1 MTTLKYFEPSFTGV
15 RTTSGCPVLDSIQ
28 ITNFAI
34 IDSLQL
40 EFDAGL
46 SALTG
51 ETGAGKSI
59 LLDAIKLVAGD
70 RADSDTIRRGAERGE
85 ISVCFRLSDADEAHS
100 WLTDNEMSASGECVI
115 RRVLHVNG
123 RSKAFINGHN
133 ATLMQ
138 LRALCDLLIDIHGQH
153 EHHSLQLPQVQRQ
166 LLDAFVGDLQLIDQ
180 VHQKFADYR
189 VLQERFKQLQSG
201 SQEREQRIDL
211 LGLYCDELN
220 QLDLQENEFDN
231 LLEEYRRLSNAGNLI
246 AKSGEVLA
254 HLYENDEQNIQST
267 LSLCERELGELLLS
281 DKALTSSHE
290 LINAALIQVQEATT
304 ELRSYHDGIEL
315 DAARLESINER
326 IASCQH
332 LARKHRVEVAA
343 LAGLSVTLNDELNT
357 LQSDDLD
364 VETMQQELEKLQADY
379 RFSAEELS
387 LKRRQTAADLSA
399 QITLVMQQLGMDNGQ
414 FVIEIETSQQPAA
427 HGIDNIRY
435 LVSAN
440 PGQPPKSLAKVAS
453 GGELSR
459 ISLAIQVIMSESSRI
474 PTLIFDEVDSGVGG
488 GVAEIV
494 GKKLRLLGR
503 DRQVFCVTH
512 LPQVAS
518 QAHHHFRVEKNN
530 RQNETSTEVFAL
542 NDDERLEEVA
552 RMLGGVKIT
561 EQTRAH
567 ASEMIATAE

>member
-1 MTTLKYFEPSFTGV
+1 MTTFRYLEPSFTGV
-15 RTTSGCPVLDSIQ
+15 RTTSDCPVLDSIQ

-40 EFDAGL
+40 EFDSGL

-70 RADSDTIRRGAERGE
+70 RAESDTIRSGAERAE
-85 ISVCFRLSDADEAHS
+85 ISVCFRLDDADQAYS
-100 WLTDNEMSASGECVI
+100 WLADNEMSAAGECVI

-123 RSKAFINGHN
+123 RSKAFINGYN

-138 LRALCDLLIDIHGQH
+138 LRALCDLLVDIHGQH
-153 EHHSLQLPQVQRQ
+153 EHQSLQLPQIQRQ
-166 LLDAFVGDLQLIDQ
+166 LLDAFLGECSLVDQ
-180 VHQKFADYR
+180 VRQKFTEFRA
-189 VLQERFKQLQSG
+189 LQQRFEQAQSG
-201 SQEREQRIDL
+201 SLEREQRIDL
-211 LGLYCDELN
+211 LGLYCEELN
-220 QLDLQENEFDN
+220 QLNLLEDEFDT
-231 LLEEYRRLSNAGNLI
+231 LQEEYRRLSNAGKLI
-246 AKSGEVLA
+246 DKSGEVLGC
-254 HLYENDEQNIQST
+254 LYENEEQNVQST
-267 LSLCERELGELLLS
+267 LSHCEQELSQLLLS
-281 DKALTSSHE
+281 DKTLAGSHE
-290 LINAALIQVQEATT
+290 LVNAALIQIQEATA
-304 ELRSYHDGIEL
+304 ELRNYRDGIEL
-315 DAARLESINER
+315 DGARLETINER
-326 IASCQH
+326 IASSQN
-332 LARKHRVEVAA
+332 LARKHRVDVNALTGLAVA
-343 LAGLSVTLNDELNT
+343 LNRELET
-357 LQSDDLD
+357 LQGDDFD
-364 VETMQQELEKLQADY
+364 IEAMQQDLEKLREDY
-379 RFSAEELS
+379 MFSAGELS
-387 LKRRQTAADLSA
+387 LKRQQTAAILSE
-399 QITLVMQQLGMDNGQ
+399 QITRVMQQLGMDSGQ
-414 FVIEIETSQQPAA
+414 FVIEVESNQQPGA

-503 DRQVFCVTH
+503 DRQVLCVTH

-518 QAHHHFRVEKNN
+518 QAHHHFRVEKMSERN
-530 RQNETSTEVFAL
+530 QTSTEVFAL
-542 NDDERLEEVA
+542 SDVERLEEVA
-552 RMLGGVKIT
+552 RMLGGVTIT

>member
-1 MTTLKYFEPSFTGV
+1 
-15 RTTSGCPVLDSIQ
+15 VLDSIQ

-34 IDSLQL
+34 IDALQL
-40 EFDAGL
+40 EFDSGL

-59 LLDAIKLVAGD
+59 LLDAIKLAAGD
-70 RADSDTIRRGAERGE
+70 RAGSDTIRSGSERAE
-85 ISVCFRLSDADEAHS
+85 ISVCFRLHDADEAHN
-100 WLTDNEMSASGECVI
+100 WLADNEMSAAGECVI
-115 RRVLHVNG
+115 RRVLHANG
-123 RSKAFINGHN
+123 RSKAFINGYS

-153 EHHSLQLPQVQRQ
+153 EHQSLQLPQVQRQ
-166 LLDAFVGDLQLIDQ
+166 LLDAYLGDRSLLDQ
-180 VHQKFADYR
+180 VRQKFADYR
-189 VLQERFKQLQSG
+189 ALQQRFEQARSG

-211 LGLYCDELN
+211 LGLYCEELN
-220 QLDLQENEFDN
+220 QLDLQEGEFDT
-231 LLEEYRRLSNAGNLI
+231 LLEEYRRLSNAGKLI

-254 HLYENDEQNIQST
+254 YLYENEEQNIQST
-267 LSLCERELGELLLS
+267 LSLCEQELRELLLN
-281 DKALTSSHE
+281 DKALASSHE

-304 ELRSYHDGIEL
+304 ELRSYRDGIEL
-315 DAARLESINER
+315 DAARLEAINER
-326 IASCQH
+326 IANSQH
-332 LARKHRVEVAA
+332 LARKHRVEVIE
-343 LAGLSVTLNDELNT
+343 LPGLSLTLNGELET
-357 LQSDDLD
+357 LQGDDFD
-364 VETMQQELEKLQADY
+364 IETMQQELEKLRADY
-379 RFSAEELS
+379 MFSAAELS
-387 LKRRQTAADLSA
+387 LKRRQTAATLSA
-399 QITLVMQQLGMDNGQ
+399 QITRVMQQLGMDNGQ
-414 FVIEIETSQQPAA
+414 FVIEIETNEQPGA
-427 HGIDNIRY
+427 HGIDNVRY

-440 PGQPPKSLAKVAS
+440 PGQPPKSLARVAS

-518 QAHHHFRVEKNN
+518 QAHHHFRVEKTTQKN
-530 RQNETSTEVFAL
+530 QTSTEVFAL
-542 NDDERLEEVA
+542 SDDERLEEVA
-552 RMLGGVKIT
+552 RMLGGVTIT

-567 ASEMIATAE
+567 ASEMIATAD

>member
-1 MTTLKYFEPSFTGV
+1 MTTFRCFEPSFTGV
-15 RTTSGCPVLDSIQ
+15 RTTSDSPVLDSIQ
-28 ITNFAI
+28 ISNFAI

-40 EFDAGL
+40 EFDSGL

-70 RADSDTIRRGAERGE
+70 RAESDTIRSGAERAE
-85 ISVCFRLSDADEAHS
+85 ISVCFRLNDADQAHS
-100 WLTDNEMSASGECVI
+100 WLTDNEMSAAGECVI

-123 RSKAFINGHN
+123 RSKAFINGYN

-153 EHHSLQLPQVQRQ
+153 EHQSLQLPQIQRQ
-166 LLDAFVGDLQLIDQ
+166 LLDAFLGERSLVEQ
-180 VHQKFADYR
+180 VRQKFAEYQA
-189 VLQERFKQLQSG
+189 LQQRFGQAQSG
-201 SQEREQRIDL
+201 SLEREQRIDL
-211 LGLYCDELN
+211 LGLYCEELN
-220 QLDLQENEFDN
+220 QLNLQADEFDA
-231 LLEEYRRLSNAGNLI
+231 LQEEYRRLSNAGKLI
-246 AKSGEVLA
+246 DKSGEVLGY
-254 HLYENDEQNIQST
+254 LYENEEQNVQST
-267 LSLCERELGELLLS
+267 LSLCEQELSQLLLS
-281 DKALTSSHE
+281 DRALAGSHE
-290 LINAALIQVQEATT
+290 LVNAALIQIQEATS
-304 ELRSYHDGIEL
+304 ELRNYRDGIEL
-315 DAARLESINER
+315 DGARLESINER
-326 IASCQH
+326 IASSQN
-332 LARKHRVEVAA
+332 LARKHRLEVNALPGLAAA
-343 LAGLSVTLNDELNT
+343 LNRELDT
-357 LQSDDLD
+357 LQGDDFD
-364 VETMQQELEKLQADY
+364 IEAMQRDLEKLQQDY
-379 RFSAEELS
+379 MFSAGELS
-387 LKRRQTAADLSA
+387 LKRQQTAAILSE
-399 QITLVMQQLGMDNGQ
+399 QITRVMQQLGMDSGQ
-414 FVIEIETSQQPAA
+414 FVIEIEGNQQPGP

-440 PGQPPKSLAKVAS
+440 PGQPPKPLAKIAS

-503 DRQVFCVTH
+503 ERQVLCVTH

-518 QAHHHFRVEKNN
+518 QAHHHFRVEKISQNN
-530 RQNETSTEVFAL
+530 ATSTEVFVLSDA
-542 NDDERLEEVA
+542 ERLEEVA
-552 RMLGGVKIT
+552 RMLGGVTIT

>member
-1 MTTLKYFEPSFTGV
+1 
-15 RTTSGCPVLDSIQ
+15 VLDSIQ

-40 EFDAGL
+40 EFDSGL

-70 RADSDTIRRGAERGE
+70 RAESDTIRSGAERAE
-85 ISVCFRLSDADEAHS
+85 ISVCFRLNDADQAHS
-100 WLTDNEMSASGECVI
+100 WLTENEMSAAGECVI

-123 RSKAFINGHN
+123 RSKAFINGYN

-153 EHHSLQLPQVQRQ
+153 EHQSLQLPQIQRQ
-166 LLDAFVGDLQLIDQ
+166 LLDAFLGERSLVEQ
-180 VHQKFADYR
+180 VRQKFAEYQA
-189 VLQERFKQLQSG
+189 LQQRFEQAQSG
-201 SQEREQRIDL
+201 SLEREQRIDL
-211 LGLYCDELN
+211 LGLYCEELN
-220 QLDLQENEFDN
+220 QLNLQADEFDA
-231 LLEEYRRLSNAGNLI
+231 LQEEYRRLSNAGKLI
-246 AKSGEVLA
+246 DKSGEVLGY
-254 HLYENDEQNIQST
+254 LYENEEQNVQST
-267 LSLCERELGELLLS
+267 LSHCEQELSQLLLS
-281 DKALTSSHE
+281 DRALAGSHE
-290 LINAALIQVQEATT
+290 LVNAALIQIQEATA
-304 ELRSYHDGIEL
+304 ELRNYRDGIEL
-315 DAARLESINER
+315 DGARLESINER
-326 IASCQH
+326 IASSQN
-332 LARKHRVEVAA
+332 LARKHRLEVNALPGLAAA
-343 LAGLSVTLNDELNT
+343 LNRELET
-357 LQSDDLD
+357 LQGDDFD
-364 VETMQQELEKLQADY
+364 IEAMQRDLEKLQQDY
-379 RFSAEELS
+379 MFSAGELS
-387 LKRRQTAADLSA
+387 LKRQQTAAILSE
-399 QITLVMQQLGMDNGQ
+399 QITRVMQQLGMDSGQ
-414 FVIEIETSQQPAA
+414 FVIEIEGNQQPGP

-440 PGQPPKSLAKVAS
+440 PGQPPKPLAKIAS

-503 DRQVFCVTH
+503 ERQVLCVTH

-518 QAHHHFRVEKNN
+518 QAHHHFRVEKISQNN
-530 RQNETSTEVFAL
+530 ATSTEVFVLSDA
-542 NDDERLEEVA
+542 ERLEEVA
-552 RMLGGVKIT
+552 RMLGGVTIT

>member
-1 MTTLKYFEPSFTGV
+1 
-15 RTTSGCPVLDSIQ
+15 VLDSIH

-40 EFDAGL
+40 EFDSGL

-70 RADSDTIRRGAERGE
+70 RAESDTIRSGAERAE
-85 ISVCFRLSDADEAHS
+85 ISVCFRLNDADQAHS
-100 WLTDNEMSASGECVI
+100 WLTENEMNAAGECVI

-123 RSKAFINGHN
+123 RSKAFINGYN

-153 EHHSLQLPQVQRQ
+153 EHQSLQLPQIQRQ
-166 LLDAFVGDLQLIDQ
+166 LLDAFLGERSLVEQ
-180 VHQKFADYR
+180 VRQKFVEFRA
-189 VLQERFKQLQSG
+189 LQQRFEQAQSG
-201 SQEREQRIDL
+201 SLEREQRIDL
-211 LGLYCDELN
+211 LGLYCEELN
-220 QLDLQENEFDN
+220 QLNLQEDEFDA
-231 LLEEYRRLSNAGNLI
+231 LQEEYRRLSNAGKLI
-246 AKSGEVLA
+246 DKSGEVLGY
-254 HLYENDEQNIQST
+254 LYENEEQNVQST
-267 LSLCERELGELLLS
+267 LSHCEQELSQLLLS
-281 DKALTSSHE
+281 DKALAGSHE
-290 LINAALIQVQEATT
+290 LVNAALIQIQEATA
-304 ELRSYHDGIEL
+304 ELRNYRDGIEL
-315 DAARLESINER
+315 DGARLESINER
-326 IASCQH
+326 IASSQN
-332 LARKHRVEVAA
+332 LARKHRVEVNALPGLAAA
-343 LAGLSVTLNDELNT
+343 LNRELET
-357 LQSDDLD
+357 LQGDDFD
-364 VETMQQELEKLQADY
+364 IEAMQRDLEKLQQDY
-379 RFSAEELS
+379 MFSAGELS
-387 LKRRQTAADLSA
+387 LKRQQTAAVLSE
-399 QITLVMQQLGMDNGQ
+399 QITRVMQQLGMDNGQ
-414 FVIEIETSQQPAA
+414 FVIEVEGNQQPGP

-440 PGQPPKSLAKVAS
+440 PGQPPKPLAKVAS

-503 DRQVFCVTH
+503 DRQVLCVTH

-518 QAHHHFRVEKNN
+518 QAHHHFRVEKISENN
-530 RQNETSTEVFAL
+530 ATSTEVFVLSDA
-542 NDDERLEEVA
+542 ERLEEVA
-552 RMLGGVKIT
+552 RMLGGVTIT

-567 ASEMIATAE
+567 AGEMIATAE

>member
-1 MTTLKYFEPSFTGV
+1 M
-15 RTTSGCPVLDSIQ
+15 LDSIQ

-40 EFDAGL
+40 EFDSGL

-70 RADSDTIRRGAERGE
+70 RAESDTIRSGAQRAE
-85 ISVCFRLSDADEAHS
+85 ISVCFSLNDADLAHG
-100 WLTDNEMSASGECVI
+100 WLTDNEMGAAGECVI
-115 RRVLHVNG
+115 RRVLHANG
-123 RSKAFINGHN
+123 RSKAFINGYN

-153 EHHSLQLPQVQRQ
+153 EHQSLQLPQIQRQ
-166 LLDAFVGDLQLIDQ
+166 LLDAFLGDPGLVDQ
-180 VHQKFADYR
+180 VRQKFTEFRA
-189 VLQERFKQLQSG
+189 LQQRFEQAQSG
-201 SQEREQRIDL
+201 SLEREQRIDL
-211 LGLYCDELN
+211 LGLYCEELN
-220 QLDLQENEFDN
+220 LLNLLEDEFDA
-231 LLEEYRRLSNAGNLI
+231 LQEEYRRLSNAGKLI
-246 AKSGEVLA
+246 DKSAEVLGY
-254 HLYENDEQNIQST
+254 LYENEEQNVQST
-267 LSLCERELGELLLS
+267 LSHCEQELNQLLLS
-281 DKALTSSHE
+281 DKALAGSHE
-290 LINAALIQVQEATT
+290 LVNAALIQIQEATA
-304 ELRSYHDGIEL
+304 ELRNYRDGIEL
-315 DAARLESINER
+315 DSARLEMINER
-326 IASCQH
+326 IASSQN
-332 LARKHRVEVAA
+332 LARKHRVEVSA
-343 LAGLSVTLNDELNT
+343 LPGLAVALNRELET
-357 LQSDDLD
+357 LQGDDFDIEAMQRDLD
-364 VETMQQELEKLQADY
+364 RLQEDY
-379 RFSAEELS
+379 MFSAGELS
-387 LKRRQTAADLSA
+387 LKRQQTAAILSE
-399 QITLVMQQLGMDNGQ
+399 QITRVMQQLGMDSGQ
-414 FVIEIETSQQPAA
+414 FVIEVESDQPPGS

-503 DRQVFCVTH
+503 DRQVLCVTH

-518 QAHHHFRVEKNN
+518 QAHHHFRVEKISENN
-530 RQNETSTEVFAL
+530 ATSTEVFAL
-542 NDDERLEEVA
+542 SDDERLEEVA
-552 RMLGGVKIT
+552 RMLGGVTIT

-567 ASEMIATAE
+567 ASEMISTAD

>member
-1 MTTLKYFEPSFTGV
+1 
-15 RTTSGCPVLDSIQ
+15 VLDSIQ

-40 EFDAGL
+40 EFDSGL

-70 RADSDTIRRGAERGE
+70 RAESDTIRSGAQRAE
-85 ISVCFRLSDADEAHS
+85 ISVCFSLNDADLAHG
-100 WLTDNEMSASGECVI
+100 WLTDNEMGAAGECVI
-115 RRVLHVNG
+115 RRVLHANG
-123 RSKAFINGHN
+123 RSKAFINGYN

-153 EHHSLQLPQVQRQ
+153 EHQSLQLPQIQRQ
-166 LLDAFVGDLQLIDQ
+166 LLDAFLGDPGLVDQ
-180 VHQKFADYR
+180 VRQKFTEFRA
-189 VLQERFKQLQSG
+189 LQQRFEQAQSG
-201 SQEREQRIDL
+201 SLEREQRIDL
-211 LGLYCDELN
+211 LGLYCEELN
-220 QLDLQENEFDN
+220 LLNLLEDEFDA
-231 LLEEYRRLSNAGNLI
+231 LQEEYRRLSNAGKLI
-246 AKSGEVLA
+246 DKSAEVLGY
-254 HLYENDEQNIQST
+254 LYENEEQNVQST
-267 LSLCERELGELLLS
+267 LSHCEQELNQLLLS
-281 DKALTSSHE
+281 DKALAGSHE
-290 LINAALIQVQEATT
+290 LVNAALIQIQEATA
-304 ELRSYHDGIEL
+304 ELRNYRDGIEL
-315 DAARLESINER
+315 DSARLEMINER
-326 IASCQH
+326 IASSQI
-332 LARKHRVEVAA
+332 LARKHRVEVSA
-343 LAGLSVTLNDELNT
+343 LPGLAVALNRELET
-357 LQSDDLD
+357 LQGDDFDIEAMQRDLD
-364 VETMQQELEKLQADY
+364 RLQEDY
-379 RFSAEELS
+379 MFSAGELS
-387 LKRRQTAADLSA
+387 LKRQQTAAILSE
-399 QITLVMQQLGMDNGQ
+399 QITRVMQQLGMDSGQ
-414 FVIEIETSQQPAA
+414 FVIEVESDQSPGS

-459 ISLAIQVIMSESSRI
+459 ISLAIQVIMSESSSI

-503 DRQVFCVTH
+503 DRQVLCVTH

-518 QAHHHFRVEKNN
+518 QAHHHFRVEKISENN
-530 RQNETSTEVFAL
+530 ATSTEVFAL
-542 NDDERLEEVA
+542 SDDERLEEVA
-552 RMLGGVKIT
+552 RMLGGVTIT